1 MRRRYRYNPATKE
14 MELISESIGSVSQPR
29 NSGVL
34 ICPDISPFKSIVD
47 GTVITGRRALREH
60 NKRNDV
66 TFTEDF
72 RGTWASKRKERDSMY
87 SGDPKFDRKRRVEA
101 IQRAIETNTRRR

>member
-1 MRRRYRYNPATKE
+1 MRRRYRQNPKTLE
-14 MELISESIGSVSQPR
+14 MELVSDNIQSR
-29 NSGVL
+29 GRGVL

-66 TFTEDF
+66 TFAEDF
-72 RGTWASKRKERDSMY
+72 RGDWERKGKIRDSMY
-87 SGDPKFDRKRRVEA
+87 SGDSKFDRKRRVDHIVSA
-101 IQRAIETNTRRR
+101 YDKHSRRR

>member
-14 MELISESIGSVSQPR
+14 MELVNEPIPR
-29 NSGVL
+29 DRGIL
-34 ICPDISPFKSIVD
+34 ICPDIAPFKSIVD
-47 GTVITGRRALREH
+47 GTAITGRRALREH

-72 RGTWASKRKERDSMY
+72 RGDWERKRKERDSMY
-87 SGDPKFDRKRRVEA
+87 SGDTRFDRQRRIEH
-101 IQRAIETNTRRR
+101 IKQAIEQNTRRR

>member
-14 MELISESIGSVSQPR
+14 MEQINLDPR
-29 NSGVL
+29 AGNRGVL
-34 ICPDISPFKSIVD
+34 VCADITPFKSVVD
-47 GTVITGRRALREH
+47 GTVISGRRALREH

-72 RGTWASKRKERDSMY
+72 KGDWERKAKERARMY
-87 SGDPKFDRKRRVEA
+87 GGDATFDRTRRIEHVKAA
-101 IQRAIETNTRRR
+101 IDKHSTRRR